1 MNDHRKE
8 QLSQWLSERLSIETP
23 KLQPVSGDASF
34 RRYFRVDYKSK
45 VAKKTYIAV
54 DAPPAYEN
62 CEIFN
67 RISKILL
74 SLDLNVPIVHEID
87 SENGFMLLSD
97 LGDTLYLDQ
106 LDNNTSIHLYPLAIN
121 AIVTMQSLPPSELH
135 QIPTYDRQLL
145 QDELQLFK
153 DWFISRHLKLALSLQ
168 ESKIV
173 NDVFKELVDSA
184 LAQPQV
190 FCHADFHSRNLM
202 ICETDTP
209 GIIDFQD
216 SVIGPISFDLVSLLK
231 DCYISWSRE
240 QVEQWCQYYF
250 DQATEKGIIKSSFSE
265 FIHWFDLMGLHRHI
279 RVLGIFTRLNYRDG
293 KADYLNDLPLTF
305 SYVIDTVERYPQFTE
320 FAKLLKN
327 RVQPKLLQ

>member
-1 MNDHRKE
+1 MNDRRKE
-8 QLSQWLSERLSIETP
+8 QLSQWIAKRLSIEARE
-23 KLQPVSGDASF
+23 LQPVSGDASF
-34 RRYFRVDYKSK
+34 RRYFRFNNQSRI
-45 VAKKTYIAV
+45 AEKTCIAV

-62 CEIFN
+62 CEIFD

-74 SLDLNVPIVHEID
+74 SLDLNIPIVHEID
-87 SENGFMLLSD
+87 LEDGFMLLSD

-106 LDNNTSIHLYPLAIN
+106 LDNNTSEHLYPLAID
-121 AIVTMQSLPPSELH
+121 AIVTMQSLPPNKLH
-135 QIPTYDRQLL
+135 KIPAYHKQLL

-153 DWFISRHLKLALSLQ
+153 DWFISRHLKLSLSTQ
-168 ESKIV
+168 ENKIV

-216 SVIGPISFDLVSLLK
+216 AVIGPVSFDLVSLLK

-240 QVEQWCQYYF
+240 QVERWCQYYF
-250 DQATEKGIIKSSFSE
+250 DQAAQKDIINSSFSD

-293 KADYLNDLPLTF
+293 KAGYLDDLPLTF
-305 SYVIDTVERYPQFTE
+305 NYVIDTIKRYPQFNE
-320 FAKLLKN
+320 FAKLLKYK
-327 RVQPKLLQ
+327 VQPKLLQ